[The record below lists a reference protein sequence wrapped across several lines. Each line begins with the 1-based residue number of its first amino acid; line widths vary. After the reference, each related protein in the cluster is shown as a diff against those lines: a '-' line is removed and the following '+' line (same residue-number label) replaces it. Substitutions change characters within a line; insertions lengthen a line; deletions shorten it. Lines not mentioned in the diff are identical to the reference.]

1 MAWLRQQSAPTTAG
15 RAPLGPGVHRGFD
28 SMSHLAVWPALY
40 VVSSIPCLMQV
51 AGIRPLPGLLAP
63 VLGIAFLTGIATYL
77 LDRAKLGGRWLDPA
91 DDAAHAARHAFITR
105 HAGAIRLFIAASLCL
120 ATILAWRLP
129 IASHWPAALPA
140 ASSLGV
146 LVYASRPRSARPRPK
161 DLLALKNLYVA
172 CGITGFALLLV
183 AASMGL
189 DAQDGVP
196 ILTGKSVV
204 FAAIAL
210 LVRVWA
216 DAALCDLD
224 DHEADRRFRTSTLAT
239 SFGHRSAWNI
249 AFGVRLALAAA
260 LAVIPLG
267 PAPARLSWAAA
278 TALSSISLRIAS
290 PAQVRDWV
298 DVRFPLELLGVCIV
312 LAMA

>member
-28 SMSHLAVWPALY
+28 SLSHLAVWPALY

-51 AGIRPLPGLLAP
+51 AGMRPLPGLLAP
-63 VLGIAFLTGIATYL
+63 VLGIALLTGIATYL

-189 DAQDGVP
+189 DAQDLLKALGQRLPPSLLNRPKQGFGVP
-196 ILTGKSVV
+196 
-204 FAAIAL
+204 
-210 LVRVWA
+210 
-216 DAALCDLD
+216 
-224 DHEADRRFRTSTLAT
+224 
-239 SFGHRSAWNI
+239 
-249 AFGVRLALAAA
+249 
-260 LAVIPLG
+260 
-267 PAPARLSWAAA
+267 
-278 TALSSISLRIAS
+278 LSSWFRGPLRPMLWDVLTSQRFLSRDFVHPDFLRHLLREHDEQRRDNQHWLWSLLM
-290 PAQVRDWV
+290 
-298 DVRFPLELLGVCIV
+298 LELWLRDTEEHTR
-312 LAMA
+312 